1 MNAQCN
7 ADYTKII
14 HYALKHVLLNVSWH
28 YTLIIQNLKY
38 NLNLQYKLWLFLLTK
53 TKQIKNNSVNWN
65 KAEIKYYIN
74 I

>member
-14 HYALKHVLLNVSWH
+14 
-28 YTLIIQNLKY
+28 LIIQNLKY